1 MSYTWNELLPNSSSC
16 LGPYYLPIPP
26 REWYRVQNECSLNT
40 ADPPTTVNVPLIG
53 ITVPYQLGFYY
64 TSQINKGN
72 ILQYKKNSSN
82 LTKQQRYSQIAKGMW
97 TNRNT
102 TWATQ
107 SDRYT
112 NPNTQSLKR
121 VNAINITLNET
132 ETLAPITCPKIE
144 TPVYNSLPVTPA
156 LPSNMNPVIPP
167 PPPTPGEPTNFIPVV
182 PNPTPVPPVVI
193 PDLGN
198 LLCNTM
204 ENLCTGETFTQPAN
218 QNYHPTSDS
227 DVPGPI
233 EYLYWNEG
241 IQTWY
246 PRQRYTMNNS
256 TDKWPY
262 NAKFIFPV
270 NGFVYPKI

>member
-1 MSYTWNELLPNSSSC
+1 
-16 LGPYYLPIPP
+16 
-26 REWYRVQNECSLNT
+26 LNT
-40 ADPPTTVNVPLIG
+40 DEPPSTINVPLIG

-64 TSQINKGN
+64 TAQINKGN

-121 VNAINITLNET
+121 IGSI
-132 ETLAPITCPKIE
+132 PPTCPTIE
-144 TPVYNSLPVTPA
+144 NIDYGILPNTPTI
-156 LPSNMNPVIPP
+156 PSNLNPAIPP
-167 PPPTPGEPTNFIPVV
+167 PPPTPGNPTNAIPSV
-182 PNPTPVPPVVI
+182 PNPTPVPPVII
-193 PDLGN
+193 PDFGN

-204 ENLCTGETFTQPAN
+204 ENVCTGETFTQPAN
-218 QNYHPTSDS
+218 MNYHPTTDS

-233 EYLYWNEG
+233 EELYWNER

-270 NGFVYPKI
+270 NGFVPPKF